1 MLGIK
6 SIHHVAL
13 LTSPG
18 LYETTKR
25 FYTEILGFTI
35 VAEHYRAERESY
47 KLDLALEGKY
57 QLELFSFPDFRERAS
72 FPEAMGLRHLAFA
85 VSDVNAGYEWLL
97 AQQVKTEEVR
107 KDPFTGKLFLFFY
120 DPNGQPLELYQI

>member
-1 MLGIK
+1 MLEIK

-35 VAEHYRAERESY
+35 VAEHYRSERDSY
-47 KLDLALEGKY
+47 KLDLSLDGKY
-57 QLELFSFPDFRERAS
+57 QLELFSFPDFRERVS
-72 FPEAMGLRHLAFA
+72 FPEAKGLRHLAFA
-85 VSDVNAGYEWLL
+85 VNNVQQGYEWLL
-97 AQQVKTEEVR
+97 QKNVRTEEIR
-107 KDPFTGKLFLFFY
+107 MDAFTGKPFVFFY